1 MTRDIRPLTPDDIPE
16 LSRFLTAGF
25 AAPPDADFAAPEV
38 LRWKYL
44 QKRRLLRSP
53 KATTRVHANGAK
65 AKPHSLR
72 SR

>member
-25 AAPPDADFAAPEV
+25 HAPPDADFAPEPLAP
-38 LRWKYL
+38 R
-44 QKRRLLRSP
+44 
-53 KATTRVHANGAK
+53 
-65 AKPHSLR
+65 PHVIL